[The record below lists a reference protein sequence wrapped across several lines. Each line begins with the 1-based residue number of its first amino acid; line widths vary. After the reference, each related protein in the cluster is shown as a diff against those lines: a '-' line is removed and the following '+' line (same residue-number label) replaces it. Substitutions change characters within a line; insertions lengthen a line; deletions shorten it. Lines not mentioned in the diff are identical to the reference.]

1 MSQKILGDM
10 KGIYAQMHEDAAF
23 EAAVEDIVISVTY
36 NMLSEGKTVDEIVE
50 VLSGED
56 EQVILEHYAA
66 SQHSTTLT
74 EDLDYDY
81 YTEDFELVCERLGLI
96 KGLFGLAKGG
106 GKLLMKGGKALV
118 KGAPPVAKKVAA
130 GVGRGARVVKAK
142 IGRAI
147 GPKGRQALGKV
158 SNVVKNVGV
167 PVAAGAAGYMLGKGS
182 SEAEAEAPQPSGPKK
197 DEKPAYP
204 GGQSKKE
211 GEEVNKKY
219 QELRTKAV
227 DAKGK
232 IKDQEAVKK
241 AEDYGKAQW
250 AKLYPNLAA
259 KVKPDGT
266 QKGTGQS
273 QMEKDAEELRAMQK
287 ASQERQEADKKKV
300 KKEAYEVVLD
310 YLLSEGHADTVEEAH
325 YVMMQMDA
333 ENIQSIVAESGYFP
347 DKKSQKEDKEKH
359 NLSTGELPGRHK
371 PVKRNPDGSL
381 KIEQMMPPINPEE
394 HRKQQ
399 RIEKATQL
407 KKGTSGAESQAAGA
421 AVKRLGGSGVSLPPV

>member
-50 VLSGED
+50 VLSSED

-182 SEAEAEAPQPSGPKK
+182 SEAEAEAPKPEAPK
-197 DEKPAYP
+197 DTKPAYP
-204 GGQSKKE
+204 GGQTKPE
-211 GEEVNKKY
+211 GEAINKKY
-219 QELRTKAV
+219 QELRTAAV
-227 DAKGK
+227 DTKGK
-232 IKDQEAVKK
+232 IKDPEAVKK
-241 AEDYGKAQW
+241 AEKYGKEQW

-273 QMEKDAEELRAMQK
+273 QMEKDAEELRSMQK

-333 ENIQSIVAESGYFP
+333 ENIQSIVAESGYLP
-347 DKKSQKEDKEKH
+347 DKKSQKEDEKKY

-381 KIEQMMPPINPEE
+381 KTEQMMPPINPEA
-394 HRKQQ
+394 HRRQQ
-399 RIEKATQL
+399 RIEKATQM

-421 AVKRLGGSGVSLPPV
+421 AVKRLGGSGISLPPV

>member
-23 EAAVEDIVISVTY
+23 EAAIEDIVVSITY
-36 NMLSEGKTVDEIVE
+36 NMLSEGKSVDEIVE
-50 VLSGED
+50 VLSSED
-56 EQVILEHYAA
+56 EEVIIEHYASA
-66 SQHSTTLT
+66 QHSTTLT
-74 EDLDYDY
+74 EDLDFDY
-81 YTEDFELVCERLGLI
+81 YSEDFELVCERLGLLR
-96 KGLFGLAKGG
+96 GLVGLAKGG

-118 KGAPPVAKKVAA
+118 KGAKPVAQKVAK
-130 GVGRGARVVKAK
+130 GARVVKAK

-158 SNVVKNVGV
+158 SNVAKKVAV
-167 PVAAGAAGYMLGKGS
+167 PAAAAGAGYMLGKKQG
-182 SEAEAEAPQPSGPKK
+182 EAEAEAPKPEAPK
-197 DEKPAYP
+197 DTKPAYP
-204 GGQSKKE
+204 GGQTKPE
-211 GEEVNKKY
+211 GEAINKKY
-219 QELRTKAV
+219 QELRTSAV
-227 DAKGK
+227 DTKGK
-232 IKDQEAVKK
+232 IKDPEAVKK
-241 AEDYGKAQW
+241 AEKYGKEQW

-273 QMEKDAEELRAMQK
+273 QMEKDAEELRSMQK

-347 DKKSQKEDKEKH
+347 TKESQRRDRERY
-359 NLSTGELPGRHK
+359 NLSTGDLPQNPRK
-371 PVKRNPDGSL
+371 PIKKNPDGTL
-381 KIEQMMPPINPEE
+381 KTEQMMPPIDPEK
-394 HRKQQ
+394 HKQAQ
-399 RIEKATQL
+399 KTQKIYNL
-407 KKGTSGAESQAAGA
+407 GKGTNNPNEAQSAMKRTGAQ
-421 AVKRLGGSGVSLPPV
+421 LPPV

>member
-1 MSQKILGDM
+1 MSQNILGDM
-10 KGIYAQMHEDAAF
+10 RGIYDQMHEDAAF
-23 EAAVEDIVISVTY
+23 EAAIEDIVVSITY
-36 NMLSEGKTVDEIVE
+36 NMLSEGKSVDEIVE
-50 VLSGED
+50 VLSSED
-56 EQVILEHYAA
+56 EEVIIEHYAA
-66 SQHSTTLT
+66 AQYSTTLT
-74 EDLDYDY
+74 EDIDFDY
-81 YTEDFELVCERLGLI
+81 YSEDFELVCERLGLI

-106 GKLLMKGGKALV
+106 AKLLMKGGKALV
-118 KGAPPVAKKVAA
+118 KGAKPAAQKVVA

-182 SEAEAEAPQPSGPKK
+182 SEAESEAPKPEAPKK

-204 GGQSKKE
+204 GGQTRPE
-211 GEEVNKKY
+211 GEAINKKY
-219 QELRTKAV
+219 QELRTAAV
-227 DAKGK
+227 DPKGK
-232 IKDQEAVKK
+232 IKDSEAVKK
-241 AEDYGKAQW
+241 AEKYGKEQW

-333 ENIQSIVAESGYFP
+333 EYIQSIVENVMSGPVIKPGKGLGGGKPTYRP
-347 DKKSQKEDKEKH
+347 GDKKPAP
-359 NLSTGELPGRHK
+359 TGAK
-371 PVKRNPDGSL
+371 
-381 KIEQMMPPINPEE
+381 
-394 HRKQQ
+394 
-399 RIEKATQL
+399 
-407 KKGTSGAESQAAGA
+407 
-421 AVKRLGGSGVSLPPV
+421 LPPV

>member
-1 MSQKILGDM
+1 MR
-10 KGIYAQMHEDAAF
+10 GIYVQMHEDAAF
-23 EAAVEDIVISVTY
+23 EAAIEDIVVSITY
-36 NMLSEGKTVDEIVE
+36 NMLSEGKSVDEIVE
-50 VLSGED
+50 VLSSED
-56 EQVILEHYAA
+56 EEVIIEHYASA
-66 SQHSTTLT
+66 QHSTTLT
-74 EDLDYDY
+74 EDLDFDY
-81 YTEDFELVCERLGLI
+81 YSEDFELVCERLGLLR
-96 KGLFGLAKGG
+96 GLVGLAKGG

-118 KGAPPVAKKVAA
+118 KGAKPVAQKVAGA
-130 GVGRGARVVKAK
+130 TAKGARVVKAK

-147 GPKGRQALGKV
+147 GPKGRQALKPVVNLAKKV
-158 SNVVKNVGV
+158 AV
-167 PVAAGAAGYMLGKGS
+167 PAAAAGAGYVLGKKQG
-182 SEAEAEAPQPSGPKK
+182 EAEAEASKPEAPK
-197 DEKPAYP
+197 DTKPAYP
-204 GGQSKKE
+204 GGQTKPE
-211 GEEVNKKY
+211 GEAINKKY

-227 DAKGK
+227 DPKGK
-232 IKDQEAVKK
+232 IKDPEEVKK
-241 AEDYGKAQW
+241 AEKYGKEQW

-273 QMEKDAEELRAMQK
+273 QMEKDAEELRSMQK

-347 DKKSQKEDKEKH
+347 TKESQRRDRERY
-359 NLSTGELPGRHK
+359 NLSTGDLPQNPRK
-371 PVKRNPDGSL
+371 PIKRNSDGSL
-381 KIEQMMPPINPEE
+381 KTEQMMPPINPEA
-394 HRKQQ
+394 HRRQQ

>member
-50 VLSGED
+50 VLSSED

-96 KGLFGLAKGG
+96 KGLFGLAKGAG
-106 GKLLMKGGKALV
+106 GLLMKGGKALV
-118 KGAPPVAKKVAA
+118 KAAPPVAKKVAT

-158 SNVVKNVGV
+158 SNAVKKVAV
-167 PVAAGAAGYMLGKGS
+167 PAAAGAAGYMLGKGS
-182 SEAEAEAPQPSGPKK
+182 SEAEAEAPKAEAPKK

-211 GEEVNKKY
+211 GEEINKKY
-219 QELRTKAV
+219 QELRTAAV
-227 DAKGK
+227 DTKGQ

-241 AEDYGKAQW
+241 AEKYGKEQW

-273 QMEKDAEELRAMQK
+273 QMEKDAAELRAMQK

-310 YLLSEGHADTVEEAH
+310 YLLSEGHADSVEEAH
-325 YVMMQMDA
+325 YVMMQLDA
-333 ENIQSIVAESGYFP
+333 ENIQSIVEMGNPSFDIKGGDPNKARRT
-347 DKKSQKEDKEKH
+347 QK
-359 NLSTGELPGRHK
+359 
-371 PVKRNPDGSL
+371 
-381 KIEQMMPPINPEE
+381 INKAADAGVPNAAP
-394 HRKQQ
+394 
-399 RIEKATQL
+399 KAT
-407 KKGTSGAESQAAGA
+407 GPI
-421 AVKRLGGSGVSLPPV
+421 LPKPI

>member
-1 MSQKILGDM
+1 MSQKILGDLR
-10 KGIYAQMHEDAAF
+10 GIYTQMHEDAAL
-23 EAAVEDIVISVTY
+23 EAVVEDIVISVSY
-36 NMLSEGKTVDEIVE
+36 NMLSEGKSVDEIVE
-50 VLSGED
+50 VLSSED
-56 EQVILEHYAA
+56 EEVILEHYAA
-66 SQHSTTLT
+66 AQHSTTLT

-81 YTEDFELVCERLGLI
+81 YTEDFELVCERLGLLR
-96 KGLFGLAKGG
+96 GLVGLAKGG
-106 GKLLMKGGKALV
+106 GKLLMKGGKALLR
-118 KGAPPVAKKVAA
+118 GAKPVAQKVAGA
-130 GVGRGARVVKAK
+130 TAKGARVVKTK

-147 GPKGRQALGKV
+147 GPKGRKMLKPV
-158 SNVVKNVGV
+158 VDVVKKTAL
-167 PVAAGAAGYMLGKGS
+167 PAAAGVAGYMAGKGS
-182 SEAEAEAPQPSGPKK
+182 SEAPKAEEPKAEAPK

-204 GGQSKKE
+204 GGQTKPE
-211 GEEVNKKY
+211 GEAINKKY

-227 DAKGK
+227 APKADK
-232 IKDQEAVKK
+232 EAVKK

-250 AKLYPNLAA
+250 SKLYPELAK

-273 QMEKDAEELRAMQK
+273 QMEKDAAELRAMQK
-287 ASQERQEADKKKV
+287 SSQERQEADKKKL

-310 YLLSEGHADTVEEAH
+310 YLISEGHADTVEEAH

-347 DKKSQKEDKEKH
+347 TKESQKADEAKYRPSRDR
-359 NLSTGELPGRHK
+359 LPGQHK
-371 PVKRNPDGSL
+371 PQKPEKKVE
-381 KIEQMMPPINPEE
+381 EQMMPPINPEA

>member
-50 VLSGED
+50 VLSSED
-56 EQVILEHYAA
+56 EEVILEHYAA
-66 SQHSTTLT
+66 AQHSTTLT

-106 GKLLMKGGKALV
+106 AKLLMKGGKALV
-118 KGAPPVAKKVAA
+118 KGAKPAAQKVVA

-182 SEAEAEAPQPSGPKK
+182 SEAEAEAPKPEAPKK

-204 GGQSKKE
+204 GGQSKTE
-211 GEEVNKKY
+211 GEAVNKKY
-219 QELRTKAV
+219 QELRTAAV
-227 DAKGK
+227 DPKGK
-232 IKDQEAVKK
+232 IKDPEAVKK
-241 AEDYGKAQW
+241 AEKYGKEQW

-310 YLLSEGHADTVEEAH
+310 YLLSEGHAETVEEAH

-333 ENIQSIVAESGYFP
+333 EYIQSIVENVMSGPVIKPGKGLGGGKPTYRP
-347 DKKSQKEDKEKH
+347 GDKKPAP
-359 NLSTGELPGRHK
+359 TGAK
-371 PVKRNPDGSL
+371 
-381 KIEQMMPPINPEE
+381 
-394 HRKQQ
+394 
-399 RIEKATQL
+399 
-407 KKGTSGAESQAAGA
+407 
-421 AVKRLGGSGVSLPPV
+421 LPPV